1 MYNNE
6 YQSGLGK
13 QQFEIEIDIV
23 CTSGY
28 ISMNAGV

>member
-6 YQSGLGK
+6 YQSGLEK
-13 QQFEIEIDIV
+13 QQFEIDIV

-28 ISMNAGV
+28 RSMNAGV